1 MRNLLHA
8 VFFRWKKSKCLWI
21 GAAVMAA
28 SSALS
33 CISIYRIGAK
43 YEMQMPWDG
52 QLFGGVWLVG
62 IMIAVF
68 CSMFVGTEY
77 SDGTIRNKIIAGHAR
92 GTIYLM
98 NFLFCAAA
106 GVLFFAVAVF
116 AAFITGVLLMDQAA
130 FAAKDLCL
138 FAADGVLMCVATAAV
153 GTLICMLIPNKAYAA
168 VTGILLMLIFLF
180 AGSYLVSRLGEP
192 EMYETYEFVADGEPL
207 ESQVAPNPLYLSG
220 TQRSVCEFMVDA
232 IPGGQAYQLANQ
244 AVARPYRILW
254 CAAVETIVMNAAGIC
269 FFRRKDLN

>member
-1 MRNLLHA
+1 MRNLLRA

-28 SSALS
+28 CSVFL
-33 CISIYRIGAK
+33 CISNYLTGAK

-52 QLFGGVWLVG
+52 QLFGGAWLAG

-92 GTIYLM
+92 GAVYLV

-106 GVLFFAVAVF
+106 GVLFFAVSVF
-116 AAFITGVLLMDQAA
+116 AAFVTGVLLMDQAA
-130 FAAKDLCL
+130 LTAKELCL

-168 VTGILLMLIFLF
+168 VAGILLMLIFLF
-180 AGSYLVSRLGEP
+180 AGSYLVSRLEEP

-220 TQRSVCEFMVDA
+220 TQRSVCEFMADA
-232 IPGGQAYQLANQ
+232 IPGGQAYQIVSRS
-244 AVARPYRILW
+244 VAHPYRILW
-254 CAAVETIVMNAAGIC
+254 CAVVETIVMNAAGIW